1 MLDILTIQ
9 HYLGGAGVYPS
20 NHCRR
25 PDMHQVTSR
34 HTQSLTRRS
43 TDVSSQTNVHGLWE
57 EPDKLIRTHKDS
69 STEARPNFSNS
80 IQNVNLYRG
89 FWFQKMETILAKLMS
104 STHNKRVFLLM
115 VLRAF
120 NYHYCYFYC
129 YY

>member
-1 MLDILTIQ
+1 
-9 HYLGGAGVYPS
+9 
-20 NHCRR
+20 
-25 PDMHQVTSR
+25 MHQVTSR

-89 FWFQKMETILAKLMS
+89 FWFW
-104 STHNKRVFLLM
+104 
-115 VLRAF
+115 VLVPKDG
-120 NYHYCYFYC
+120 NYLGKTNVLYTQ
-129 YY
+129 